1 MPQSIDSVKVQIP
14 GTMYYLQL
22 AEDRGRW
29 VLSLLLRGDVENEVI
44 VPVFS
49 KNGINKS
56 ANELLNNSRLV
67 IDKYPL
73 KNVCDQLFAAAE
85 TNLPTAAAP
94 HHVEEVVQT
103 GELDEIK
110 QKIDLIENTLENVS
124 EELKENVDEV
134 NARISSLE
142 NDRVAR
148 IEAELS
154 RDGDRSNE
162 ELFTKIFERLDRLE
176 EDHAETAGDERV
188 PSILTA
194 IEALESKVS
203 QLEGSTFTGQSTSP
217 TSAPTEAPMEYDID
231 ISSLKDE
238 LGRLSKAFDFI
249 NQRLTAI
256 EAKLKAIAPPTT
268 VEGESDIKPPEV

>member
-1 MPQSIDSVKVQIP
+1 MPQSIDSVNVQIP

-85 TNLPTAAAP
+85 TNLPTAAP
-94 HHVEEVVQT
+94 QPVEEAVQT
-103 GELDEIK
+103 GELEEIK

-124 EELKENVDEV
+124 EELKENIDEV

-154 RDGDRSNE
+154 RNE
-162 ELFTKIFERLDRLE
+162 DKSDEEMFTKILERLDNLE
-176 EDHAETAGDERV
+176 EDHAEAKGDERV

-203 QLEGSTFTGQSTSP
+203 QLEGSTFTGHSATP
-217 TSAPTEAPMEYDID
+217 TTAPIEETPMELDFD
-231 ISSLKDE
+231 VGNLKDE
-238 LGRLSKAFDFI
+238 LGRLSRAFDLI

-256 EAKLKAIAPPTT
+256 EAKLKTIAPPTT
-268 VEGESDIKPPEV
+268 VEGESEIKPPEV